1 VKLSDIDS
9 NCALGGVS
17 PAAAAAAAAAALSR
31 ASGTENVSS
40 SSKLQRLRSS
50 KSVGDFVGHLFKE

>member
-17 PAAAAAAAAAALSR
+17 PAAAAAAAAALSR